1 MNYVTK
7 SEVKDLSP
15 KKVCYLYAL
24 MKWNGMSFY
33 DAYKCVLTEND
44 LNAITNADESIFTAK
59 KAIISRY
66 NDFCS
71 NERYSAVIEACADIH
86 NKWVYENSSK
96 YNRDISNGDKRL
108 YQHLPTAL
116 IGLDEL
122 TKDMI
127 FLQPYLSEMGIDI
140 GSFNKETKEFEPIKE
155 VQVAYESYKQDFEKQ
170 YKDLD
175 KSNEE
180 ILQDIISHYPA
191 LNSKTELAQKRV
203 AYMNERA
210 DLLTSQIKDRND
222 SKIQIREER
231 EF

>member
-15 KKVCYLYAL
+15 KNVCHLYAL

-33 DAYKCVLTEND
+33 DAYKCILTEKD
-44 LNAITNADESIFTAK
+44 LNALTNADESISTAK
-59 KAIISRY
+59 KAIISRFD
-66 NDFCS
+66 DFYS
-71 NERYSAVIEACADIH
+71 NKRYMAVIEACADIH
-86 NKWVYENSSK
+86 NKWVHDNEHK
-96 YNRDISNGDKRL
+96 YDRDASNGDKRL

-122 TKDMI
+122 AKDMI

-155 VQVAYESYKQDFEKQ
+155 VQVAYERYKQDFEKQ

-175 KSNEE
+175 KSKEE
-180 ILQDIISHYPA
+180 ILQDIINHYPA
-191 LNSKTELAQKRV
+191 LNSKTELAQKRID
-203 AYMNERA
+203 YMNERA
-210 DLLTSQIKDRND
+210 DLLASQIEDRND
-222 SKIQIREER
+222 SQIQIREER